1 MHYIWD
7 GIMILAN
14 LKKKKN
20 PSIALVVLHVDVSA
34 KVIC

>member
-14 LKKKKN
+14 LNKKN